1 MRLWHHYFT
10 PGKYRP
16 GYPVKPVVFWSI
28 TDSDRRIGQPF
39 PTDLHGRSRRPD
51 QRAAA
56 YVKLVSDLQT
66 IGLEVNGIDAAGRVV
81 FVPKG
86 ICAKPTKPSTIS
98 EAAQLLK
105 NRDYTLASCS
115 EPPIVI
121 SSACR
126 TKSD

>member
-1 MRLWHHYFT
+1 MSIHRTLAAISLAT
-10 PGKYRP
+10 LAACGKQEA
-16 GYPVKPVVFWSI
+16 KPVPASTPQAESCTAPDGVL
-28 TDSDRRIGQPF
+28 P
-39 PTDLHGRSRRPD
+39 PD